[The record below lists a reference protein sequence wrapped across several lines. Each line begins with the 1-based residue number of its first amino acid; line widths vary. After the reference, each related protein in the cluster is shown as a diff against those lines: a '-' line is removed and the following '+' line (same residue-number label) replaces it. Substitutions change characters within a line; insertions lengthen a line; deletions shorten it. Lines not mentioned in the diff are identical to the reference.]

1 LLTTPADHI
10 CSGTARTNKA
20 EQTIALDDYFFCNE
34 VPTQTPGRFFCLWLH
49 REPDGQSLEVSQWFP
64 AALSCGFGVATQTPG
79 LFLYL
84 WLHREPAGQ
93 SFEVSHGFPAAISGG
108 AGVLT
113 QTPGLFGCS
122 WLHLEPAG
130 QSLEVSQGFPAAT
143 AAPPGNDQT
152 TKTVS
157 AARITDRS
165 GFFTDASLNEFER

>member
-1 LLTTPADHI
+1 MAKLLASPAGHI
-10 CSGTARTNKA
+10 CRDGPNQQSRTNYR
-20 EQTIALDDYFFCNE
+20 LGDYFFWIE
-34 VPTQTPGRFFCLWLH
+34 VPTQTPGLFFCLWLH
-49 REPDGQSLEVSQWFP
+49 REPDGQSFEVSQGFP
-64 AALSCGFGVATQTPG
+64 AALSCGFGVPTQTPG

-93 SFEVSHGFPAAISGG
+93 SFEVSQGFPAALSCG

-143 AAPPGNDQT
+143 AAESGNDQT

-157 AARITDRS
+157 AARTTDRS
-165 GFFTDASLNEFER
+165 GFVIGAPFE